1 MSTRYHVLHTTEYRY
16 GFPVQT
22 ARHILHLS
30 PRVCSW
36 QEVEQQTLDINPT
49 PAGQSSGR
57 DSFGNPLTRIELTQA
72 HQFLHVSSAMT
83 LSVGPRPWLSRLD
96 HGPRW
101 EAVRDAMVYGSQAVS
116 EPTLEALAMRFES
129 PGVRVKRELELWAAP
144 SFAPGRPIIDAA
156 RDLMGRIFRD
166 FRYDPK
172 ATEVGTSVME
182 VLEKKHGVCQDFA
195 HLMIGGLRALG
206 LSARYVSGYLRTDPP
221 AGQPRLIGADA
232 SHAWVAVYVPDIGW
246 VEFDPTNDCLADER
260 YLILGWGRDFGD
272 VSPIRGV
279 IQGGGEHELDV
290 GVTVTPLD
298 EFPGAVSSCI
308 DETVQT

>member
-16 GFPVQT
+16 EFPVQT

-30 PRVCSW
+30 PRACSW
-36 QEVEQQTLDINPT
+36 QAVEQQTLDIDPIPVRQT
-49 PAGQSSGR
+49 SGR
-57 DSFGNPLTRIELTQA
+57 DSFGNPLSRIELTQS
-72 HQFLHVSSAMT
+72 HQFLRVNSAMT
-83 LSVGPRPWLSRLD
+83 LSVGPRPWLWRLD
-96 HGPRW
+96 RGPRW
-101 EAVRDAMVYGSQAVS
+101 EAVRDGLVYGSQALPES
-116 EPTLEALAMRFES
+116 TLDALAMRFES
-129 PGVRVKRELELWAAP
+129 PGVRVKRELELWAEP
-144 SFAPGRPIIDAA
+144 SFLPGRPIIDAA
-156 RDLMGRIFRD
+156 RDLMGRIFRE

-182 VLEKKHGVCQDFA
+182 VLAKKHGVCQDFA

-246 VEFDPTNDCLADER
+246 VEFDPTNDCLADQR

-298 EFPGAVSSCI
+298 E
-308 DETVQT
+308 